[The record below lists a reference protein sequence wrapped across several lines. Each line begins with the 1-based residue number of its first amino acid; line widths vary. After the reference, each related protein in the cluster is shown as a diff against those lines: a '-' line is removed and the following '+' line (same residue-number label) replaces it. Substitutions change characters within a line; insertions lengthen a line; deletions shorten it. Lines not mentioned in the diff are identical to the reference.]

1 MFNRNT
7 ETRVITTSPLILNQP
22 ISSSFEHKLNRIQK
36 EEHFKEENKH
46 KFESLTNREVEVLYL
61 VANDRNNP
69 QIADELFISRF
80 TVEQHRKNINR
91 KLGASSYG
99 QLFRFALAF
108 NLI

>member
-1 MFNRNT
+1 MEINT
-7 ETRVITTSPLILNQP
+7 ILQNSNLA
-22 ISSSFEHKLNRIQK
+22 INGSYEYKLNRIRK
-36 EEHFKEENKH
+36 EERFKKENQH

-61 VANDRNNP
+61 LANYRNNP

-80 TVEQHRKNINR
+80 AVEQHRKNINR
-91 KLGASSYG
+91 KPGASSYG

>member
-7 ETRVITTSPLILNQP
+7 ETNVITTSPLILNQST
-22 ISSSFEHKLNRIQK
+22 SSSFEHKLNRIRK
-36 EEHFKEENKH
+36 EEHFKEENQH
-46 KFESLTNREVEVLYL
+46 KFESLTNREVEILYL
-61 VANDRNNP
+61 LANDKNNP

-91 KLGASSYG
+91 KLGANSYG